1 MLHSLHHTLKSY
13 RVCCLSKYSPE
24 TERAARDCDS
34 DFSVEANNIHEE
46 EGFVQNRRLLSR
58 RAVFRIYII

>member
-24 TERAARDCDS
+24 TERAARDCDFV
-34 DFSVEANNIHEE
+34 FSVEANIHEE
-46 EGFVQNRRLLSR
+46 EGFVPNRRLISR